1 VDELHRRLIRIG
13 LDALAED
20 YGYALAGGYAVQAH
34 HIVNRISD
42 DVDLFTPIERSGEMT
57 AATRTV
63 TAAYEAAGYVVE
75 LGQQAPTYTRL
86 NVTDP
91 ATGSH
96 SKVELVA
103 EFLHHAPVAS
113 ELGPVLHRDDVAA
126 GKTGALFSRAEV
138 RDAIDVHGLLRAGY
152 TREQLMELAAQND
165 AGFDRRMFADS
176 LGRVQ
181 RYTDKQF
188 AAYGINADH
197 AETIRRGFQ
206 EWQRELIQ
214 PPAPPPTAGPTPPL
228 ESETAPAPAD
238 EPGVQHGQDH
248 AEQGPDM
255 RQSSAATGPAA
266 AQAVQAAR
274 LARLANPGSIRQA
287 LDATNGPT
295 ATPGTAGTPFKRPR
309 NQQEDGRSPGR

>member
-1 VDELHRRLIRIG
+1 MDELHRRLIRIG

-42 DVDLFTPIERSGEMT
+42 DVDLFTPIERSSEMT
-57 AATRTV
+57 AATRSI

-86 NVTDP
+86 SVTDP

-126 GKTGALFSRAEV
+126 GKTGALFTRAEV

-152 TREQLMELAAQND
+152 TREQLIELAAQND

-176 LGRVQ
+176 LARVQ
-181 RYTDKQF
+181 RFTDKQF
-188 AAYGINADH
+188 AAYGVDARG
-197 AETIRRGFQ
+197 AEAIRRSFH
-206 EWQRELIQ
+206 EWQQELIQ
-214 PPAPPPTAGPTPPL
+214 PASPRPTAHLAPSL
-228 ESETAPAPAD
+228 DSATAPKPAE
-238 EPGVQHGQDH
+238 EPGPQHGQDH
-248 AEQGPDM
+248 PQGPNM
-255 RQSSAATGPAA
+255 RQLSATTDPVA
-266 AQAVQAAR
+266 AQAAQAAY
-274 LARLANPGSIRQA
+274 LVRLANPGSLGKA
-287 LDATNGPT
+287 LDAPHGPT
-295 ATPGTAGTPFKRPR
+295 NTPGSAATPSIRERNHQQNRPS
-309 NQQEDGRSPGR
+309 QGR